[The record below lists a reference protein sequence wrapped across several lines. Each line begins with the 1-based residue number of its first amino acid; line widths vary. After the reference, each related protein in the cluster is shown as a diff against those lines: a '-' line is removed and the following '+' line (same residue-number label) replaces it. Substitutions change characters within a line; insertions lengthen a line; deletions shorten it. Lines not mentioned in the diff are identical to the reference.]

1 MPLLS
6 RSVRPRSG
14 KLYQL
19 SRPNVAASISFL
31 TARSRCTT
39 RATPPIFHR
48 SRHSQLTIP
57 RFFNASEKTARGS
70 TTNEKDNLLD
80 PYIILRHLTNQEAP
94 TIPLPTHYSPTSLE
108 TFSKCPQAFFFL
120 HILKLTPD
128 PPMTPM
134 LARGIICHTALEEL
148 YDLSPGERSLT
159 NLENLFRR
167 EWNRLRGERKENA
180 LIATDNGK
188 DDCNT
193 LQNIEKEKKSNYD
206 ILFRENSHGDD
217 GRVTG
222 YDIESEIDWGK
233 SSLDL
238 LKNYYDLEDPKTKNP
253 VAREMWVQARFAS
266 AKSIDTSD
274 FIVRGKIDRIDIL
287 PTTSDKIQLQI
298 IDYKTG
304 KKPWLK
310 YSRKVNDRI
319 TQEQFWKMKIYCE
332 CILKSPTP
340 PFDCAILLVTVIERI
355 LADIVG
361 TIISSIFVFL
371 CSSGLIFWK
380 MIEES
385 EQQQSENYKYGM
397 PWVLQQNLADAM
409 AIALSNQ
416 PKWSNIL
423 EINSLRLTYLTSH
436 LDDASANG
444 STSSA
449 TIRSMGKAKYL
460 DFSLEPPFEFQSFLE
475 QTELEV
481 RTICRDI
488 ETLVNKQ
495 SPHAFKHCDWTY
507 CSCHELRKKF
517 KPGSVFQ
524 STDM

>member
-1 MPLLS
+1 MRPHIIFLGVILTMPLLS

-14 KLYQL
+14 KFYQL

-319 TQEQFWKMKIYCE
+319 TQEQFWKMKIYC
-332 CILKSPTP
+332 
-340 PFDCAILLVTVIERI
+340 
-355 LADIVG
+355 
-361 TIISSIFVFL
+361 
-371 CSSGLIFWK
+371 LIFWK